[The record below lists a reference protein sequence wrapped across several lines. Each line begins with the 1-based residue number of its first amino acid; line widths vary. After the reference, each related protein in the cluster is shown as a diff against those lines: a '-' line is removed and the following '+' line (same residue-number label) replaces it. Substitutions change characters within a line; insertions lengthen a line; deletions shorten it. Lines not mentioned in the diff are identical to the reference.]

1 MKPCIRGLKKFKAGC
16 PENSSCPAWVETLGS
31 LHPKVIKQCVDIVSV
46 GLLWDLNCNMIG
58 NQQATE
64 GNRNMTALL
73 SLVSTG
79 VRSSDELIRVATK
92 NLESSQNNLML
103 EAQGQNAKS

>member
-1 MKPCIRGLKKFKAGC
+1 MAYHEKMNAGC
-16 PENSSCPAWVETLGS
+16 QAWVSDWVIEKGERVMKHQCLDFWMKDYLRFS
-31 LHPKVIKQCVDIVSV
+31 L
-46 GLLWDLNCNMIG
+46 GLLEG

-103 EAQGQNAKS
+103 EAQGQNAES